1 LKLSRHIFST
11 FLTLWSCAAGVSAQ
25 QLQPSPAHDDSAYQ
39 IWDKV
44 LIPMRDGGIV
54 SAIVVKKRGSPARLP
69 AILTIDIYTDPASE
83 IARAEDASDHGY
95 VGVIADTRGKR
106 LSPDPI
112 VPYEHEA
119 SDGYDVI
126 DWIARQPWSDG
137 QVGMRGGSYSGF
149 TAWAAAKKL
158 HPSLKT
164 IAVSAAAIPGDG
176 LPMANN
182 IFLNANYGWA
192 FYVAD
197 NKLLDTKTYDDPAR
211 WRKMMLD
218 WFSSG
223 EPYRNIDKVD
233 GKANPFLQRWLQ
245 HPAYDKYWQDMVP
258 YKQDLAQINIPVL
271 TITGYYDDAQQSALD
286 YTREHYKYD
295 PKAEHYVV
303 IGPYDHLGTHAA
315 QKPALLRGYAIDPV
329 AQFSTPEL
337 IYQWMDYVMRG
348 GPKPALLKDKVN
360 FEVMGA
366 NEWLHV
372 PSLDQMAVRQASFYF
387 GTAMDGGYHVLTRRK
402 GNGAVVETVN
412 FEDRSAWNN
421 THYYPASIIETKLED
436 NGKITEMIYASQ
448 PLKQA
453 ETISG
458 AFSGELDVTVN
469 KRDADLGVTV
479 LEQMPDGRLF
489 HLAYWL
495 GRASYAGHPEKRI
508 LLTPG
513 KATRVP
519 FTTSIVSR
527 VMAPGSRLVVF
538 LDVDKNPF
546 AQVNYGT
553 GNDVSDESIHDAGT
567 PLAIRWH
574 GDSFIKVP
582 FGGLQ

>member
-1 LKLSRHIFST
+1 
-11 FLTLWSCAAGVSAQ
+11 
-25 QLQPSPAHDDSAYQ
+25 
-39 IWDKV
+39 
-44 LIPMRDGGIV
+44 MRDGVTV
-54 SAIVVKKRGSPARLP
+54 SAVVVKKTGSPARLP
-69 AILTIDIYTDPASE
+69 TILTVDIYTDPASE
-83 IARAEDASDHGY
+83 IARAKDAADHGY

-106 LSPDPI
+106 LGSGPI

-126 DWIARQPWSDG
+126 DWIAKQPWSDG

-158 HPSLKT
+158 HPALKT
-164 IAVSAAAIPGDG
+164 IAVSAAAIPADG

-192 FYVAD
+192 FYVTD

-223 EPYRNIDKVD
+223 QPYRSIDKID
-233 GKANPFLQRWLQ
+233 GTPNPLLQRWLQ

-258 YKQDLAQINIPVL
+258 YQRDFAQIDIPVL

-286 YTREHYKYD
+286 YTREHLQYN
-295 PKAEHYVV
+295 PRAEHYVV
-303 IGPYDHLGTHAA
+303 IGPYDHFASHAA
-315 QKPALLRGYAIDPV
+315 EKPTVLRGYTIDPV
-329 AQFSTPEL
+329 AQVSTPEL
-337 IYQWMDYVMRG
+337 VYQWMDYVMRG
-348 GPKPALLKDKVN
+348 GPKPALLIDKVN

-366 NEWLHV
+366 NQWQHA
-372 PSLDQMAVRQASFYF
+372 PSLAQMADKQVAFYF
-387 GTAMDGGYHVLTRRK
+387 STAMDGDRHALTPGK
-402 GNGAVVETVN
+402 GTGAVPETVD
-412 FEDRSAWNN
+412 FTDRSLWNN
-421 THYYPASIIETKLED
+421 THYYPSPIIEANLED
-436 NGKITEMIYASQ
+436 NGKVTELIYVS
-448 PLKQA
+448 PKFKQQ

-458 AFSGELDVTVN
+458 AFSGELDVTLN
-469 KRDADLGVTV
+469 KQDADLGVTV

-513 KATRVP
+513 KAARVP

-527 VMAPGSRLVVF
+527 AMAPGSRLVVL
-538 LDVDKNPF
+538 LDVNKNPF

-553 GNDVSDESIHDAGT
+553 GKDVSDESVKDAGT
-567 PLAIRWH
+567 PLAISWH
-574 GDSFIKVP
+574 GDSFINVP
-582 FGGLQ
+582 YGRLQ